1 MNFTSVENAIQTI
14 KNGGLVI
21 VVDDENRENEGDLI
35 IAAEKVTIETIAFM
49 IRHTSGILCVPM
61 LAERLDQ
68 LKIPAMVEHN
78 TEKLRTAFTISVDS
92 CDTTTG
98 ISASD
103 RYKTIQALINPT
115 TRPDDLLRPGH
126 VFPLIYKPGGVLKR
140 AGHTEAGID
149 LAHLA
154 HLYPAVVLA
163 EIVNDD
169 GSVAKL
175 KDIDKFSKE
184 HNLPVVAIADLV
196 RYRSRTEKLVSC
208 DTQVKMPTEHGVFTA
223 HCYLSHIDEIEH
235 IALVMGDI
243 KNKKDVL
250 VRVHSECLTGDILG
264 SKRCDCGPQLQ
275 LSLKK
280 IAEEGSGVLVYLRG
294 QEGRGIGLKHK
305 LRAYSLQDNG
315 FDTVEAN
322 TRLGLPIDSREY
334 GIGAQILVD
343 LGVTTMR
350 LMTNN
355 PAKYSGLSGYGLT
368 ITERLP
374 LISEPTVENI
384 DYLRVKK
391 NKMGHILSL

>member
-1 MNFTSVENAIQTI
+1 MNFINVESAIETI
-14 KNGGLVI
+14 KNGGMVI

-35 IAAEKVTIETIAFM
+35 IAAEKATMETIAFM

-78 TEKLRTAFTISVDS
+78 TERLRTAFTISVDS
-92 CDTTTG
+92 CNTTTG

-115 TRPDDLLRPGH
+115 TSPDDLLRPGH
-126 VFPLIYKPGGVLKR
+126 VFPLIYKQGGVLKR
-140 AGHTEAGID
+140 AGHTEAGVD
-149 LAHLA
+149 LANLA

-175 KDIDKFSKE
+175 KDIEKFSKE
-184 HNLPVVAIADLV
+184 HNLPVLAIADLV

-208 DTQVKMPTEHGVFTA
+208 DTQVKMPTQHGVFTA
-223 HCYLSHIDEIEH
+223 HCYLSHIDEMEH

-243 KNKKDVL
+243 KSRDNVL

-305 LRAYSLQDNG
+305 LRAYSLQDKG
-315 FDTVEAN
+315 CDTVEAN

-343 LGVTTMR
+343 LGVTKMR
-350 LMTNN
+350 LLTNN

-368 ITERLP
+368 ITERVP
-374 LISEPTVENI
+374 LISEPSEENI
-384 DYLRVKK
+384 EYLRVKK
-391 NKMGHILSL
+391 NKMGHLLSL